1 MGSERGG
8 ESMSVWVQ
16 LVHVNGEIGDV
27 DDELILGPY
36 RENVQLTYS
45 LLRATYEDETVAGLH
60 GDEWY
65 TRDGRGP
72 FSDVTFSEDRPESVM
87 PDEPHSPVVRGKHR
101 MVPNRDEFASFRRRH
116 YADPDWNGPDEI
128 DHAFVA
134 KVAKQDADDGIA

>member
-1 MGSERGG
+1 
-8 ESMSVWVQ
+8 MSVWVQ
-16 LVHVNGEIGDV
+16 LVHVNGDIGDV
-27 DDELILGPY
+27 DDEAILGPY
-36 RENVQLTYS
+36 RESVQLTYT

-87 PDEPHSPVVRGKHR
+87 PDER
-101 MVPNRDEFASFRRRH
+101 

-134 KVAKQDADDGIA
+134 KIAKQDADDGIA